1 MGDVAL
7 GTLYDFNKSILA
19 SAEALKD
26 ISDKEQELKKFFK
39 ENEYF
44 MLLCNELKDYTVF
57 RLTTENK
64 IDVAIKDLKECLNN
78 RGEILSFEK
87 TSDDFAFEVWMR
99 IENEVYLYF
108 LFPYDNAVIVC

>member
-1 MGDVAL
+1 MGNVAL

-26 ISDKEQELKKFFK
+26 ISDKKEELTNFFK
-39 ENEYF
+39 EHEYF

-57 RLTTENK
+57 HLTTNNT
-64 IDVAIKDLKECLNN
+64 INVAIKDLKECLDN

-99 IENEVYLYF
+99 IDNEIYLYF
-108 LFPYDNAVIVC
+108 LFPYDDAVIVC